1 MRLQRKVMDLEKKL
15 SEVQK
20 EVAEGGGATRKS
32 RLATDWIPR
41 PPERYEL
48 FSILLNSEF
57 RFQFCF
63 QIRVVWSQ
71 SSNNKSFISSCVLVS
86 LNSVIIKA
94 FEDKL

>member
-41 PPERYEL
+41 PPERYEIVEYCSLSCEFHFL
-48 FSILLNSEF
+48 FVF
-57 RFQFCF
+57 RYELSGHRAP
-63 QIRVVWSQ
+63 ITRVLFHPV
-71 SSNNKSFISSCVLVS
+71 FL
-86 LNSVIIKA
+86 
-94 FEDKL
+94 